1 MKELFGP
8 ELSPPLDGF
17 SDAVVQVDCGDERH
31 SIAWTPSGISA
42 LDHPDPEAEKVLVG
56 LGGQQPLCLEVLDAW
71 RYSLGDCEMLGVAAR
86 GNDRPDLRSALAM
99 TQRTFASSL
108 GLAAM
113 KLWVGAF
120 RAGDFDAE
128 RRLRATKVI
137 ANLPLDLRRL
147 FIVSSVATVEKTIR
161 AGGHLPRRSFQQ
173 AVDSIVGRLVLRA
186 IRSDLGSSGQHL
198 QPYVMFRAG
207 PATRHRCRV
216 IESHEGVTVEVP
228 LRWFAQVHARGLQD
242 GWRDLV
248 LGLDELLGPVAL
260 TWDRGAGGL
269 EPRLGAPRPNRMTP

>member
-1 MKELFGP
+1 MSELFGP

-17 SDAVVQVDCGDERH
+17 SDAAVQVDCGDERH

-86 GNDRPDLRSALAM
+86 GNDRPDLRSALALSLS
-99 TQRTFASSL
+99 RTMR
-108 GLAAM
+108 GLSR
-113 KLWVGAF
+113 LPSGRTPWV
-120 RAGDFDAE
+120 RGDEAN
-128 RRLRATKVI
+128 RRLRATKII

-147 FIVSSVATVEKTIR
+147 FITSTVLTIER
-161 AGGHLPRRSFQQ
+161 TVHVGGYLPRRSFQQ
-173 AVDSIVGRLVLRA
+173 AVESIVGQRVVGVLKA
-186 IRSDLGSSGQHL
+186 DLGVGWRNVL
-198 QPYVMFRAG
+198 PYVMFRAG
-207 PATRHRCRV
+207 PASHHRCR
-216 IESHEGVTVEVP
+216 IFESHDGVTIEVP

-248 LGLDELLGPVAL
+248 LGQANSMDPVAL
-260 TWDRGAGGL
+260 LWEGTRGQLVPA
-269 EPRLGAPRPNRMTP
+269 LGAPRPERVTP